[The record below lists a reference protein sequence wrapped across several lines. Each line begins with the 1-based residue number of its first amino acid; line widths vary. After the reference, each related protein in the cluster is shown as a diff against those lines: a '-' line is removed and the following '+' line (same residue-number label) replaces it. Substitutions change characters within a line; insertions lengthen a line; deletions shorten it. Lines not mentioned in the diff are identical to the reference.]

1 MGRSAEPAAPVAN
14 ALLLDQYPDAYAAYS
29 LRKLRSDYSG
39 PAIRVRRG
47 SDGTEEDFGFAADGK
62 LNVDALESWLA
73 GADGYV
79 TVWYSQVSGEPD
91 LEQPTSA
98 RQPRIA
104 EAGMVFT
111 DSEGRPAVKFDR
123 ARTTYLTL
131 ASGLSSGVPIHES
144 LIYGV
149 GERVGG
155 EGARGII
162 NVAALRSW
170 SHNSFSFRQN
180 PSSGLVV
187 RDGISSNSYPSL
199 QNPGFWAFNHDEE
212 KQTIFANNAVVA
224 SESLDGTVSR
234 SHLTLGVNTKG
245 QDEGYDGYL
254 TEVAVLPG
262 QSTEAGVHDVYDNVN
277 AAWSLGP
284 AEYNPEALMPQ
295 KKAWQVTL
303 YDWLETISVEDVTL
317 PDKTME
323 WAGSSLDRRKMTE
336 LFLQTESASASR
348 VVSSAPEW
356 YVLDAGNGKGI
367 EATGKVRLFHTPGYG
382 GQGRSWSNEPAFLY
396 QLSIPGP
403 NGSEGNGYK
412 GNPALG
418 RRALVVGMTDMIMY
432 MTGGG
437 YTDWTDM
444 HGKALLGWAET
455 YRWTKGLLPAD
466 VKDAYEKGMERSLDL
481 IIDDGARAANTNMDM
496 FPMHAAAEIY
506 AAAESQAVKDKAVKA
521 VKRTLL
527 GSVNAD
533 QVGGPNHTVFAAGDQ
548 SGGVFAPAGYIM
560 EGDQPEVF
568 YNGES
573 YYHLMG
579 AYSAVMDS
587 ETGEVPDEWA
597 FLEEVLHRMS
607 EWKAYQTFYDRGRY
621 SGQGGLND
629 KNVYTAGAGFAGRT
643 GAGEPS
649 NQAGETWRDL
659 TAASLFPQA
668 RYLSWRLKSGG
679 PESDASKLPGK
690 WKMENE
696 ITDKLSS
703 LTSSLNSVNEGQ
715 PPEWGGWSPWTKAA
729 AYLPP
734 NGWYS
739 NIKSL
744 QDSKDTSAYIPA
756 ERSGTYNKTF
766 GGEPTGKEFWAYK
779 GEDSSSDQWGF
790 FLEADARQGHY
801 GGWYGGKIETFW
813 TKDTGIVLMNRH
825 GKGGCD
831 DGYEDSTCWGNLDS
845 KAGHHVWGRDESSNG
860 FTTLLLRGRNLN
872 RTSTFNTDD
881 APPTV
886 TVKNIFNDPSQS
898 EGEAGESGEKTGSEI
913 EGDFAVENTFTTQ
926 PDGLKVTHTLT
937 SDQSDQVNQLWAT
950 LPVFL
955 KAQRK
960 GSWGKQNGLDKT
972 SIEYWDGSS
981 WQAMPDGSDVPKMIS
996 TTALRLG
1003 RNFLLGNGLQ
1013 YAYVDLASARNVRLA
1028 KNIYSDPYQTRQ
1040 MFRSVHID
1048 LHGDP
1053 GATKTLPAEKSVSY
1067 TLQTTDPT
1075 TEEGTSTSQVIP
1087 LQKGWNIV
1095 STSVS
1100 PAASAMDSVF
1110 AALQSE
1116 ITVVKNEAGERYRP
1130 AENINELGQWSSKE
1144 AYRVHAES
1152 DVMLAIKGD
1161 PLGSPSITLEQGW
1174 NLVPYFHSSPLSVEE
1189 AVSSITEDL
1198 GPVKD
1203 EAGRVYL
1210 PEEDPDVLEQMEPGE
1225 GYRIYVHQATT
1236 LTYPEGGN

>member
-1 MGRSAEPAAPVAN
+1 
-14 ALLLDQYPDAYAAYS
+14 
-29 LRKLRSDYSG
+29 
-39 PAIRVRRG
+39 
-47 SDGTEEDFGFAADGK
+47 
-62 LNVDALESWLA
+62 
-73 GADGYV
+73 
-79 TVWYSQVSGEPD
+79 
-91 LEQPTSA
+91 
-98 RQPRIA
+98 
-104 EAGMVFT
+104 
-111 DSEGRPAVKFDR
+111 
-123 ARTTYLTL
+123 
-131 ASGLSSGVPIHES
+131 
-144 LIYGV
+144 
-149 GERVGG
+149 
-155 EGARGII
+155 
-162 NVAALRSW
+162 
-170 SHNSFSFRQN
+170 
-180 PSSGLVV
+180 
-187 RDGISSNSYPSL
+187 
-199 QNPGFWAFNHDEE
+199 
-212 KQTIFANNAVVA
+212 
-224 SESLDGTVSR
+224 
-234 SHLTLGVNTKG
+234 
-245 QDEGYDGYL
+245 
-254 TEVAVLPG
+254 
-262 QSTEAGVHDVYDNVN
+262 
-277 AAWSLGP
+277 
-284 AEYNPEALMPQ
+284 
-295 KKAWQVTL
+295 
-303 YDWLETISVEDVTL
+303 
-317 PDKTME
+317 
-323 WAGSSLDRRKMTE
+323 
-336 LFLQTESASASR
+336 
-348 VVSSAPEW
+348 
-356 YVLDAGNGKGI
+356 
-367 EATGKVRLFHTPGYG
+367 
-382 GQGRSWSNEPAFLY
+382 
-396 QLSIPGP
+396 
-403 NGSEGNGYK
+403 
-412 GNPALG
+412 
-418 RRALVVGMTDMIMY
+418 
-432 MTGGG
+432 
-437 YTDWTDM
+437 
-444 HGKALLGWAET
+444 
-455 YRWTKGLLPAD
+455 
-466 VKDAYEKGMERSLDL
+466 
-481 IIDDGARAANTNMDM
+481 
-496 FPMHAAAEIY
+496 
-506 AAAESQAVKDKAVKA
+506 
-521 VKRTLL
+521 
-527 GSVNAD
+527 
-533 QVGGPNHTVFAAGDQ
+533 
-548 SGGVFAPAGYIM
+548 M
-560 EGDQPEVF
+560 EGDNPEVF

-573 YYHLMG
+573 YYHLVG
-579 AYSAVMDS
+579 AYQALMDPD
-587 ETGEVPDEWA
+587 TGDIPNEWS
-597 FLEEVLHRMS
+597 FLEEVLKRMS

-621 SGQGGLND
+621 SGQGGLGD
-629 KNVYTAGAGFAGRT
+629 KNFYTAGAGFSGRT
-643 GAGEPS
+643 GAGEPK
-649 NQAGETWRDL
+649 NQAGETWRDI
-659 TAASLFPQA
+659 TAASLFEEA
-668 RYLSWRLKSGG
+668 RYLSWKVKGGG
-679 PESDASKLPGK
+679 PDVDRTKLPGQWRMK
-690 WKMENE
+690 KDIGETISN
-696 ITDKLSS
+696 LSS
-703 LTSSLNSVNEGQ
+703 KLNKVNKGQ
-715 PPEWGGWSPWTKAA
+715 APEWGGWSPWTKAT

-734 NGWYS
+734 DGWYS
-739 NIKSL
+739 NIQNL
-744 QDSKDTSAYIPA
+744 QDNKDPSTYIPA

-845 KAGHHVWGRDESSNG
+845 KAGHHVWGRDENGNG

-898 EGEAGESGEKTGSEI
+898 EGEAGESGERTGSEI

-981 WQAMPDGSDVPKMIS
+981 WQAMPDGSDVPEMIS

-1174 NLVPYFHSSPLSVEE
+1174 NLVPYFPSSPLSVEE